1 MRKTEPP
8 AAPASRPNGT
18 MPQGLRRAANR
29 KGVAAT
35 EFALA
40 SIPLLVMIIG
50 IMEVAWQL
58 ATAAALDHA
67 ALRASR
73 FGITGSNSPPA
84 WQTQGQ
90 QNVPTCRSNNI
101 RWLISQSTGRLI
113 KDNVNLVISTAAWAG
128 VNGSG
133 SGSGTSGAGAGGQ
146 IVSYTITYTQPFIT
160 GQVAQRLWGGA
171 GFAHRAFLM
180 VKNEPFENVPC

>member
-1 MRKTEPP
+1 MRPRPP
-8 AAPASRPNGT
+8 AGAGTTQRKRRTGRKDLRLDRRGAAAS
-18 MPQGLRRAANR
+18 
-29 KGVAAT
+29 
-35 EFALA
+35 EFALVG
-40 SIPLLVMIIG
+40 IPLFIMIIG

-73 FGITGSNSPPA
+73 FGITGSNSPPS
-84 WQTQGQ
+84 WQTQNQ
-90 QNVPTCRSNNI
+90 QNVPTCRSGNI
-101 RWLISQSTGRLI
+101 RWLISQSTGQLI
-113 KDNVNLVISTAAWAG
+113 KNDANLVISTAAWAG

-133 SGSGTSGAGAGGQ
+133 TGTGTSGAGAGGQ

-160 GQVAQRLWGGA
+160 GLVAQRLWGGN